1 MRDGAILNLSRRWPD
16 ASPVEIL
23 ARLPPAEQAKI
34 LSRMSPREAVNF
46 PYAWREWWARP
57 SQLAPPGEWSTWLV
71 LAGRF
76 YGKTRTGAQWIH
88 ERVKSGVARYIA
100 LVAPTSADARD
111 VMVQGPAGI
120 LATAPPGW
128 KPIYQPSVRRVTW
141 PNGTIATTFSAEEPE
156 RLRGPQH
163 DTAWCDEAAA
173 WRHPEAF
180 DMLAFGMR
188 LGNDP
193 CVLVTT
199 TPRPVKLLR
208 ELLADQGS
216 GVVVTRG
223 TSYENRTNVPLQVF
237 KRIQRYEGTR
247 LGRQELLAELLDDV
261 PGALWSRG
269 LLDATR
275 WPHEK
280 PLPELVRVVV
290 AIDPATTSGEDSDET
305 GIIVAGKD
313 ARGHGYVLADC
324 SGRYQPAEWAKTAIA
339 AYHTHEADLIVAEV
353 NNGGDL
359 VKNTL
364 RMIDRNVPFK
374 PVRASRGRV
383 TRAEPATQIYEEG
396 RAHHIGSFAKLEDQ
410 MAEFTIDF
418 DRKASGYSPDR
429 VDALVWAFTELLVE
443 PIAGEGIYEL
453 YRQLAAKNATA
464 KAQRE
469 QKPAPMP
476 QPGSVEWFEMMKKR
490 QQPQ

>member
-34 LSRMSPREAVNF
+34 LSRMSPTEAVNF
-46 PYAWREWWARP
+46 PYAWRDWWARP

-193 CVLVTT
+193 RVLVTT

-208 ELLADQGS
+208 ELLSRS
-216 GVVVTRG
+216 G
-223 TSYENRTNVPLQVF
+223 
-237 KRIQRYEGTR
+237 K
-247 LGRQELLAELLDDV
+247 
-261 PGALWSRG
+261 
-269 LLDATR
+269 
-275 WPHEK
+275 
-280 PLPELVRVVV
+280 
-290 AIDPATTSGEDSDET
+290 
-305 GIIVAGKD
+305 
-313 ARGHGYVLADC
+313 
-324 SGRYQPAEWAKTAIA
+324 
-339 AYHTHEADLIVAEV
+339 
-353 NNGGDL
+353 
-359 VKNTL
+359 
-364 RMIDRNVPFK
+364 
-374 PVRASRGRV
+374 RGR
-383 TRAEPATQIYEEG
+383 RDPRHLLREPHQRPAAG
-396 RAHHIGSFAKLEDQ
+396 LPAH
-410 MAEFTIDF
+410 
-418 DRKASGYSPDR
+418 P
-429 VDALVWAFTELLVE
+429 AL
-443 PIAGEGIYEL
+443 
-453 YRQLAAKNATA
+453 
-464 KAQRE
+464 
-469 QKPAPMP
+469 
-476 QPGSVEWFEMMKKR
+476 
-490 QQPQ
+490 

>member
-1 MRDGAILNLSRRWPD
+1 M
-16 ASPVEIL
+16 
-23 ARLPPAEQAKI
+23 ARLPPAEQVKV
-34 LSRMSPREAVNF
+34 LSRMSPTEALNF
-46 PYAWREWWARP
+46 PFAWRDWWARP
-57 SQLAPPGEWSTWLV
+57 AQLAPPGEWSTWLV
-71 LAGRF
+71 MAGRF
-76 YGKTRTGAQWIH
+76 FGKTRTGAQWIH
-88 ERVKSGVARYIA
+88 ERVKSGLARYIA

-128 KPIYQPSVRRVTW
+128 KPIYQPSVRRLTW

-193 CVLVTT
+193 RVLVTT

-223 TSYENRTNVPLQVF
+223 TSYENRTNVPPQVF

-280 PLPELVRVVV
+280 PLPELVRIVV

-313 ARGHGYVLADC
+313 ARGHGYVLADS

-339 AYHTHEADLIVAEV
+339 AYHTHEADQIVAEV
-353 NNGGDL
+353 NAGGDM
-359 VKNTL
+359 VKATL
-364 RMIDRNVPFK
+364 HMIDRNIPFK
-374 PVRASRGRV
+374 AVHASRGKV
-383 TRAEPATQIYEEG
+383 IRAQPVAQIYEEG
-396 RAHHIGSFAKLEDQ
+396 RGHHVGSFAKLEDQ

-418 DRKASGYSPDR
+418 DRVALGYSPDR
-429 VDALVWAFTELLVE
+429 VDALVWAFTDLLVE
-443 PIAGEGIYEL
+443 PMAGEGIFEL
-453 YRQLAAKNATA
+453 YRQQAAKAA
-464 KAQRE
+464 AEKAERE
-469 QKPAPMP
+469 RKPVPTP
-476 QPGSVEWFEMMKKR
+476 QPGSMESFEMMKKR
-490 QQPQ
+490 QQPP